1 MMDDRAGCF
10 LYAAVVAALAVL
22 VGFGFWFFPQYGV
35 WQAEMRG
42 KGELSRAMSNRRVA
56 VLEAEAKQAAA
67 KALGAAEVERAR
79 GVAESVKIV
88 GNALDQNPHYLRY
101 LWVTEQ
107 AQQGNKT
114 VIYIPTEAGLP
125 ILEAGKR
132 DE

>member
-1 MMDDRAGCF
+1 MDDRSGCF
-10 LYAAVVAALAVL
+10 LWVVGSAVL
-22 VGFGFWFFPQYGV
+22 VALIVFAFWFFPQYGV
-35 WQAEMRG
+35 WSAEMHG

-88 GNALDQNPHYLRY
+88 GNALDQNPHYLRD